1 MKMPQGLWIGAV
13 LLGLIAAGC
22 SGQPGTTTD
31 GATNPG
37 GQGVQGSVEIRVAN
51 RSDRDFERVVATFEP
66 DRVDYGAVAKGA
78 TSKYHKVQ
86 QAYRYA
92 LVEVT
97 AGGQTFR
104 FHPIDYV
111 GETLLEPGRYTYALN
126 IESSDNT
133 VTIDL
138 VED

>member
-1 MKMPQGLWIGAV
+1 MGVV
-13 LLGLIAAGC
+13 LLGLVAGGC
-22 SGQPGTTTD
+22 GSGQPAPGDSGTDT
-31 GATNPG
+31 GAQG
-37 GQGVQGSVEIRVAN
+37 GVQIRVAN
-51 RSDRDFERVVATFEP
+51 RSDRDFDRVEATFDPERVE
-66 DRVDYGAVAKGA
+66 YGAVAKGA
-78 TSKYHKVQ
+78 TSEYRTVK

-104 FHPIDYV
+104 FHPIDFV
-111 GETLLEPGRYTYALN
+111 GETPLEPGRYTYALN
-126 IESSDNT
+126 IEPSDNT

>member
-1 MKMPQGLWIGAV
+1 MKILQGLWMGAV
-13 LLGLIAAGC
+13 LLGLVLGGC
-22 SGQPGTTTD
+22 GSGQPAPAD
-31 GATNPG
+31 GGPG
-37 GQGVQGSVEIRVAN
+37 NSGQGSIEIRVAN
-51 RSDRDFERVVATFEP
+51 RSDRDFDRVVATFDP
-66 DRVDYGAVAKGA
+66 GRVDYGAVAKGA
-78 TSKYHKVQ
+78 TSDYRRIQ

-104 FHPIDYV
+104 FHPIDFV
-111 GETLLEPGRYTYALN
+111 GETPLEPGRYTYALS
-126 IESSDNT
+126 IEPSDNT

>member
-1 MKMPQGLWIGAV
+1 MKILQGLWMGVV
-13 LLGLIAAGC
+13 LLGLIAGGC
-22 SGQPGTTTD
+22 GSGQPAPADGGT
-31 GATNPG
+31 GNSG
-37 GQGVQGSVEIRVAN
+37 QGSVEIRVAN
-51 RSDRDFERVVATFEP
+51 RSDRDFDRVVVTFDP
-66 DRVDYGAVAKGA
+66 GRVDYGAVVKGA
-78 TSKYHKVQ
+78 TSDYRRIQ

-111 GETLLEPGRYTYALN
+111 GETPLEPGRYTYALT
-126 IESSDNT
+126 IEPSDNT
-133 VTIDL
+133 ITIDL

>member
-1 MKMPQGLWIGAV
+1 MKILHSFWMGAA

-22 SGQPGTTTD
+22 GSGQPAATD
-31 GATNPG
+31 GGTGGTGNS
-37 GQGVQGSVEIRVAN
+37 GQGSIEIRVAN
-51 RSDRDFERVVATFEP
+51 RSDRDFDSVVVTFDP
-66 DRVDYGAVAKGA
+66 GRVDYGAVAKGA
-78 TSKYHKVQ
+78 TTDYRRIQ

-111 GETLLEPGRYTYALN
+111 GEAPLETGRYTYALN
-126 IESSDNT
+126 IEPSDNT

>member
-1 MKMPQGLWIGAV
+1 MKMLQGLWMAAV
-13 LLGLIAAGC
+13 LLGLVAGGC
-22 SGQPGTTTD
+22 GSGQPAPADGGTGT
-31 GATNPG
+31 AAQG
-37 GQGVQGSVEIRVAN
+37 GIEIRVAN
-51 RSDRDFERVVATFEP
+51 RSDRDFDQVVATFDP
-66 DRVDYGAVAKGA
+66 DRVEYGAVAKGA
-78 TSKYHKVQ
+78 TSEYRTVK

-111 GETLLEPGRYTYALN
+111 GETPLEPGRYTYALN
-126 IESSDNT
+126 IEPSDNT

>member
-1 MKMPQGLWIGAV
+1 MKMLQGLWMGAV
-13 LLGLIAAGC
+13 LIGLIAAGC
-22 SGQPGTTTD
+22 GSGQPGTATD
-31 GATNPG
+31 GGTNSGSPG
-37 GQGVQGSVEIRVAN
+37 GVEIRVAN
-51 RSDRDFERVVATFEP
+51 RSDRDFERVVATFDPE
-66 DRVDYGAVAKGA
+66 RVDYGAIAKGA
-78 TSKYHKVQ
+78 TSEYRKVQ

-104 FHPIDYV
+104 FHPIDFV

-126 IESSDNT
+126 IEPSDNT

-138 VED
+138 IED

>member
-1 MKMPQGLWIGAV
+1 MKRLQGLWMGAV

-22 SGQPGTTTD
+22 GSGQPGTTPD
-31 GATNPG
+31 GGANTG
-37 GQGVQGSVEIRVAN
+37 TQGDVEIRVAN
-51 RSDRDFERVVATFEP
+51 RSDRDFERVVATFDP

-78 TSKYHKVQ
+78 TSEYRKVQ

-104 FHPIDYV
+104 FHPIDFV

-126 IESSDNT
+126 IEPSDNT